1 MILYW
6 QDFFSLILDTLNPSL
21 PSFFQVPFPINQS
34 PTESTEPSQAHS
46 GKTVLRE
53 ISPSSAPS
61 INSRCS
67 QSKGIPHHITCPCQ
81 AERTLPTEKAKPWQ
95 FYLPGGD
102 SHSQQNLQRI
112 HLSSCA
118 YSEASEKLFHR
129 NFKRLLT
136 TGTSHQVSTFHS
148 RSHKNLRMYKTT
160 VLSSDM
166 NYPPSEITQYFAK
179 IKKI

>member
-1 MILYW
+1 MLILSHSQTQMILYW

-61 INSRCS
+61 INSRYS

-95 FYLPGGD
+95 FYLPGGIPTPSRICREFTSQAVHILKLLKSCSTETSKD
-102 SHSQQNLQRI
+102 SWQRGPPTKSQHFILEVIR
-112 HLSSCA
+112 
-118 YSEASEKLFHR
+118 
-129 NFKRLLT
+129 T
-136 TGTSHQVSTFHS
+136 
-148 RSHKNLRMYKTT
+148 
-160 VLSSDM
+160 
-166 NYPPSEITQYFAK
+166 
-179 IKKI
+179 